1 MGYSDQILTIKNSL
15 NRFETEEKKLS
26 DLYKTAIEN
35 AKNANKNALK
45 QLDKAYYDSR
55 NEAYA
60 DSARNERNLN
70 NQLAAR
76 GLGFSGEAAQAKLN
90 ANLSLSDRL
99 SDIAKEKSE
108 AETDYNLKLA
118 DTISRLSMEEGDK
131 LRDLLNS
138 KTDFNLKIAD
148 MELEKETADADRE
161 ADKQLNDARIKAEKE
176 MASAELKAKY
186 EHSDS
191 HDSSDH
197 SGTDDTKGYVPDLKA
212 QDLAKQVTGGEH
224 ISDEKGKYAVNK
236 FLLGLKNNYKVDPEY
251 YEQLIFML
259 TAYGYEPVTEPE
271 MRMQVITH
279 EARAYNSDKEFDRLY
294 NLYVANGS
302 TPVEAKMKTKDAIK
316 KNQMDY
322 VYKNTNNNTEF
333 RICCID
339 LGIGSALY
347 NQYLATKNY

>member
-90 ANLSLSDRL
+90 ANLSLSHRL

-108 AETDYNLKLA
+108 AVADYNLKLA

-161 ADKQLNDARIKAEKE
+161 ADKQLNDAKIKAEKE

-191 HDSSDH
+191 HDSSSDV
-197 SGTDDTKGYVPDLKA
+197 SADGSKGYTPDLKA
-212 QDLAKQVTGGEH
+212 QDLAKQVTGGQH
-224 ISDEKGKYAVNK
+224 ISDDNGKYAVNK

-251 YEQLIFML
+251 YEQLVFML